1 MAPGVTVD
9 SNVFV
14 VFGGTGD
21 LSRRKILP
29 AMYRLFVEGHLPRG
43 CAILGVSRDVGMT
56 DEKFREIAREAL
68 AEAGEKDAAAVAAW
82 AEKWLFFQG
91 VDAGDGVDDD
101 KEFADLRKRVEQI
114 EHTLGL
120 AGNRSFYLSL
130 PPGAVPAT
138 VEMLG
143 KSGLNA
149 GPGWT
154 RLVIEKP
161 FGHDLPSAK
170 TLNALVHQCFDES
183 QIYRID
189 HYLGKETVQNLLVF
203 RFANAMFETLWNRD
217 HIESVQIT
225 MAEELGVEKR
235 ANYYETAGALRDM
248 VQSHLTQLLAL
259 VTMEVPSAVDAA
271 SIRSEKIKALRAV
284 APIRP
289 EDVVFGQY
297 GPGMVAGKDVPGYRE
312 EPGVA
317 PASRTE
323 TFVALR
329 LHLDNWR
336 WQGVPFYLRTGK
348 RMARRLTEI
357 EIKFRRAPVWMFRS
371 MGADELRRNTLLVT
385 LQPDEGFSLYFDVK
399 APGEP
404 FRVHRLPLH
413 FNYAEA
419 FTAIPEAYQTLLLDL
434 LRGDQTLFVHA
445 EEVETSWALYTPLL
459 EREHAVFPYPAGSW
473 GPMEADRLSSRA
485 PVEQVAAAG

>member
-1 MAPGVTVD
+1 
-9 SNVFV
+9 
-14 VFGGTGD
+14 
-21 LSRRKILP
+21 
-29 AMYRLFVEGHLPRG
+29 MYRLFVEGHLPRG

-82 AEKWLFFQG
+82 TEKWLFFQG

-189 HYLGKETVQNLLVF
+189 HY
-203 RFANAMFETLWNRD
+203 
-217 HIESVQIT
+217 
-225 MAEELGVEKR
+225 
-235 ANYYETAGALRDM
+235 
-248 VQSHLTQLLAL
+248 
-259 VTMEVPSAVDAA
+259 
-271 SIRSEKIKALRAV
+271 
-284 APIRP
+284 
-289 EDVVFGQY
+289 
-297 GPGMVAGKDVPGYRE
+297 
-312 EPGVA
+312 
-317 PASRTE
+317 
-323 TFVALR
+323 
-329 LHLDNWR
+329 
-336 WQGVPFYLRTGK
+336 
-348 RMARRLTEI
+348 
-357 EIKFRRAPVWMFRS
+357 
-371 MGADELRRNTLLVT
+371 
-385 LQPDEGFSLYFDVK
+385 
-399 APGEP
+399 
-404 FRVHRLPLH
+404 
-413 FNYAEA
+413 
-419 FTAIPEAYQTLLLDL
+419 
-434 LRGDQTLFVHA
+434 
-445 EEVETSWALYTPLL
+445 
-459 EREHAVFPYPAGSW
+459 
-473 GPMEADRLSSRA
+473 
-485 PVEQVAAAG
+485 